1 MILCLI
7 LIAIHGNALFFSHR
21 DTEAQTKE
29 IIFTKPFSQD
39 FPGGLMVKN
48 LPENAGDTGSIPA
61 LGRFHICGKLGPRAT
76 TTEPM
81 LHSKRSHFS

>member
-1 MILCLI
+1 MEM
-7 LIAIHGNALFFSHR
+7 HFFFSHR

-48 LPENAGDTGSIPA
+48 LPENAGNTCDFMSNAKGDDWGT
-61 LGRFHICGKLGPRAT
+61 LR
-76 TTEPM
+76 
-81 LHSKRSHFS
+81 

>member
-7 LIAIHGNALFFSHR
+7 LIVIHGNAFFFSHG

-29 IIFTKPFSQD
+29 IIFTKPYSQN
-39 FPGGLMVKN
+39 FPGGLKVKN
-48 LPENAGDTGSIPA
+48 LPENAEDTGSIPV
-61 LGRFHICGKLGPRAT
+61 LGRFHTRGELGPCTT

-81 LHSKRSHFS
+81 LHSERGHRS